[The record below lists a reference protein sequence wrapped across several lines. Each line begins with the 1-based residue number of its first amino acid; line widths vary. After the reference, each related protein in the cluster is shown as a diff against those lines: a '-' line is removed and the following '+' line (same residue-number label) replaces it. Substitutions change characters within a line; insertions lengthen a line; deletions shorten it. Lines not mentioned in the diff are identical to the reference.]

1 MPNDKEQP
9 SQKNT
14 ASAAKQDIQT
24 STINPPEKQPV
35 EKSQK
40 STTPIYKKW
49 WFWVIIAVFALGA
62 ISVIASGGSTNKT
75 DSNENSSA
83 PANQPSSQTDD
94 NQSSTEQPTNQ
105 SEEKSPDASQS
116 NSAEGYK
123 VGDTIELKD
132 SKVTISNVE
141 RNFSTGNMFVT
152 PEEGKEYIKVGVG
165 FVNTTTSKK
174 TFYPSNWQLQDGDG
188 VIRDISYSTTMMID
202 NGFYESVELAGNG
215 KWSGFMIFEVPAGGG
230 NLQLQYKPSLL
241 SKTTIINL

>member
-1 MPNDKEQP
+1 MPSGKN
-9 SQKNT
+9 QKDI
-14 ASAAKQDIQT
+14 ASTTNQSVPTQT
-24 STINPPEKQPV
+24 SNDDATEKV
-35 EKSQK
+35 STEKPQK
-40 STTPIYKKW
+40 TTEPIYKKW
-49 WFWVIIAVFALGA
+49 WFWVIIAIFTLGA
-62 ISVIASGGSTNKT
+62 IGVIASGGLT
-75 DSNENSSA
+75 DKNEGDKNSSA
-83 PANQPSSQTDD
+83 PTDQSSSQADN

-105 SEEKSPDASQS
+105 SEDKSSDASQS
-116 NSAEGYK
+116 NSSEGYK

-141 RNFSTGNMFVT
+141 RNFSTGNMFDK
-152 PEEGKEYIKVGVG
+152 PEEGKEFIKIGVG

-202 NGFYESVELAGNG
+202 NGFYESIELAGNG
-215 KWSGFMIFEVPAGGG
+215 KWSGFMIFEIPAGGG